1 MYEELIGKV
10 ESEGSNLNLLYTN
23 KGLDFDY
30 YSPRPDPPQTILQPE
45 SLANVDTSKIEE
57 RAVNLCYCNYQLTY
71 EIIGLTES
79 PATVYVNSHRL
90 K

>member
-30 YSPRPDPPQTILQPE
+30 YSPKPPPPPVVQSPGSME
-45 SLANVDTSKIEE
+45 DVDTSKIEE
-57 RAVNLCYCNYQLTY
+57 RVINLCYCNYQLTY
-71 EIIGLTES
+71 QITGLTES
-79 PATVYVNSHRL
+79 PAVIFVNSHQL